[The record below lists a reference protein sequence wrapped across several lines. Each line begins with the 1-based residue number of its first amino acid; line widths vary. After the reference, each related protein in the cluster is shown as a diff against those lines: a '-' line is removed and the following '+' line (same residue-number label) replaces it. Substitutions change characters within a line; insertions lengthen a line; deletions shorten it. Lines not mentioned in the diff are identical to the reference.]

1 MLQRA
6 ENCRHGQPAR
16 FPLLCHPRPLCHL
29 YLPQALLSSSFLRN
43 SGQQPRLRLLS
54 PPFLAA
60 RKRAS
65 SLSLAGSL
73 TPYNNFEYEAQF
85 KSRNVPPRPLSLQ
98 LEILT
103 WEKDS
108 HGLFDYEA
116 TKHVKE
122 YFEIQG
128 PCKVFRNWYRKPAL
142 MQKRRPA
149 SLRTTRSRRDSFPM
163 RPSTSSP
170 PSRCAIMATR
180 KVKHELRKAS
190 CSTRPNGPRRR
201 S

>member
-1 MLQRA
+1 MG
-6 ENCRHGQPAR
+6 NQPVSLFSAIHALFATFTFR
-16 FPLLCHPRPLCHL
+16 RPCYHL
-29 YLPQALLSSSFLRN
+29 
-43 SGQQPRLRLLS
+43 
-54 PPFLAA
+54 PFSATV
-60 RKRAS
+60 AS
-65 SLSLAGSL
+65 SPVSASSRLPSSLPENAHLPLSLAGSL